1 MSQKHT
7 PNSDA
12 SALKSSGGFARLF
25 NALRYSLQGFNAA
38 LTHEAAF
45 RQELLLVVPTLSA
58 LWFAQLPRVENV
70 IIIALAVALL
80 VVELINSAI
89 EALTDRISLE
99 MHPLAGRAKDIA
111 SAAVLLALLLYCG
124 VWLLWAA
131 PALWA
136 RLL

>member
-1 MSQKHT
+1 MSQE
-7 PNSDA
+7 NNSMSDA

-25 NALRYSLQGFNAA
+25 KALRYSWQGLNAA

-45 RQELLLVVPTLSA
+45 RQELLLVVPSLSA

-80 VVELINSAI
+80 VVELLNSAI
-89 EALTDRISLE
+89 EALTDRVSLE
-99 MHPLAGRAKDIA
+99 MHPLAGRAKDIG

-124 VWLLWAA
+124 VWLVWVA